1 MRIPARPSNVHHH
14 GRHRRYPGLI
24 PAAAVGHRADPPT
37 RSPPVPNMLSRTTFG
52 QCFHTS
58 ALKQIAEQG
67 DCPRIGRVYGNAP
80 ALPGRPIRAQV
91 HRAGSGGRRPAFRRR
106 PGSRRRRSRSRQP
119 PLRPGGPRHQG
130 RCPPPH
136 RHTDTGYHFR
146 ARNIRLA
153 DRAPIAQLVEL
164 RTFNPQ
170 VIAVLPAQMIV
181 SGGSLGAGKAGV
193 TLLKQESAPPRVALD
208 LKAQT
213 AESAGVRLDAPPTES
228 APTRARTWDP
238 LIKSQL
244 LYQLSYRGS
253 ARTEYNTA
261 PACPQPDK
269 GGTDGMG

>member
-14 GRHRRYPGLI
+14 GRHRGYPGLT

-67 DCPRIGRVYGNAP
+67 DCPRTGRVYGNTP
-80 ALPGRPIRAQV
+80 ALPVRAQV
-91 HRAGSGGRRPAFRRR
+91 HRAGSGGRRPAFRGR

-119 PLRPGGPRHQG
+119 PLRPEGPCHQG

-170 VIAVLPAQMIV
+170 VLGSSP
-181 SGGSLGAGKAGV
+181 SGGTRAGV
-193 TLLKQESAPPRVALD
+193 LRRLMLD
-208 LKAQT
+208 
-213 AESAGVRLDAPPTES
+213 SGF
-228 APTRARTWDP
+228 
-238 LIKSQL
+238 
-244 LYQLSYRGS
+244 G
-253 ARTEYNTA
+253 
-261 PACPQPDK
+261 
-269 GGTDGMG
+269 